1 MVRFHFP
8 IDLLLF
14 FSILC
19 FFSWGSIN
27 QGIVL
32 TASFSIND
40 KKNRSWFHFADR
52 LKIRFF
58 LSIQKCSK
66 WKQKFETEAKVRK
79 HRQKFET
86 EAKVRNRSKSRIRSK
101 SSKAFWLRF
110 LQRQLLVDEVQLQDL
125 VSLELKRGQ
134 SL

>member
-1 MVRFHFP
+1 MF
-8 IDLLLF
+8 LF
-14 FSILC
+14 LRLNKSGDC
-19 FFSWGSIN
+19 SHGFFFN
-27 QGIVL
+27 
-32 TASFSIND
+32 
-40 KKNRSWFHFADR
+40 KR
-52 LKIRFF
+52 
-58 LSIQKCSK
+58 QK
-66 WKQKFETEAKVRK
+66 KQKLVSFRRSAKNKILSFNPEMFEMEAKVRNRSESSK
-79 HRQKFET
+79 T